1 MPDVLGSTAMTT
13 ESCWI
18 PQSSGNPVQTGWA
31 GAGVPAKG
39 LEQPPARFVQ
49 LSMGQECRGGAALGR
64 APAGRAGPDGAGV
77 PRSCLGHGP
86 DFTRVAAV
94 ACGGEPGLPPPRSTR
109 LPLKSPRSRASSGD
123 QWPLYPSPARL
134 CVRGRLCRAAPGLTL
149 LVLSLS
155 AQILLPIPVRVGR
168 TAPWLLS
175 TFRISVSFPFGVF
188 FWGCPAGPSTAVRSP
203 GLSSLPPRLRPC
215 RPHLPQRGHVP
226 GELQPVVSAPRAV
239 PAPAA
244 PAQHRDEAGRGC
256 PQPVGA
262 RGAALGGGGRC
273 QTPSPWRIRSAE
285 PGALGCSQ
293 ISAHAS
299 VGAARS
305 WGSVRPRRCGLGLPG
320 LLRSWP
326 SLPQPAAG
334 RGPAPSCSAACRELA
349 VCAGGRRGVY
359 LESGCGGIAGIPEL
373 GNEEPAGADL
383 PRDEEQTYLGGLARR
398 DAADK
403 GGNQRLRLGLER
415 AAACPWVLARAC
427 RRACVPEQ
435 PAGAGGERPARPAQP
450 CRRAWAE
457 PSPPRSHP
465 GLFQDRGV
473 EARGAGRRSR
483 APQGRSS
490 SPLSPV
496 LRELVPVPGTF
507 PAQPAPGGCGSSAK
521 IFFPRTWNTESNSCS
536 AAL

>member
-1 MPDVLGSTAMTT
+1 M
-13 ESCWI
+13 
-18 PQSSGNPVQTGWA
+18 
-31 GAGVPAKG
+31 
-39 LEQPPARFVQ
+39 
-49 LSMGQECRGGAALGR
+49 
-64 APAGRAGPDGAGV
+64 
-77 PRSCLGHGP
+77 
-86 DFTRVAAV
+86 

-109 LPLKSPRSRASSGD
+109 LPLKSPRSRASSVD
-123 QWPLYPSPARL
+123 QWPLYPGPARL

-305 WGSVRPRRCGLGLPG
+305 WGSVRPRRCGLRLPG

-359 LESGCGGIAGIPEL
+359 LESGCGGIAGILEL

-403 GGNQRLRLGLER
+403 GGNQKAPAGVGARGCVPVGACTCVPARLRAR
-415 AAACPWVLARAC
+415 AARWGWR
-427 RRACVPEQ
+427 
-435 PAGAGGERPARPAQP
+435 
-450 CRRAWAE
+450 
-457 PSPPRSHP
+457 
-465 GLFQDRGV
+465 
-473 EARGAGRRSR
+473 
-483 APQGRSS
+483 
-490 SPLSPV
+490 
-496 LRELVPVPGTF
+496 
-507 PAQPAPGGCGSSAK
+507 
-521 IFFPRTWNTESNSCS
+521 
-536 AAL
+536 

>member
-1 MPDVLGSTAMTT
+1 M
-13 ESCWI
+13 
-18 PQSSGNPVQTGWA
+18 
-31 GAGVPAKG
+31 
-39 LEQPPARFVQ
+39 
-49 LSMGQECRGGAALGR
+49 
-64 APAGRAGPDGAGV
+64 
-77 PRSCLGHGP
+77 
-86 DFTRVAAV
+86 
-94 ACGGEPGLPPPRSTR
+94 
-109 LPLKSPRSRASSGD
+109 
-123 QWPLYPSPARL
+123 
-134 CVRGRLCRAAPGLTL
+134 
-149 LVLSLS
+149 
-155 AQILLPIPVRVGR
+155 
-168 TAPWLLS
+168 
-175 TFRISVSFPFGVF
+175 
-188 FWGCPAGPSTAVRSP
+188 RSP

-465 GLFQDRGV
+465 GLFPDRGV

-490 SPLSPV
+490 PPPEPCAQGTGPCAGNFPCPAGPRG
-496 LRELVPVPGTF
+496 LRLLCQNFLPPHLEQGEQFLQCCALTRSLPGSGR
-507 PAQPAPGGCGSSAK
+507 AGAIRRKNSKPGRRRRGWGTGS
-521 IFFPRTWNTESNSCS
+521 C
-536 AAL
+536 